1 MSTLRDLA
9 EEHTALR
16 PADID
21 HLHRVAGDWQLL
33 SDLSFADLLLW
44 VPVSGADAFV
54 CVAQVRPTTAP
65 TAYQDDQVG
74 RIVGGPEVAHLAI
87 AYSQG
92 RIWRE
97 GDPVWYGD
105 TPARHEAIPVRLRSG
120 DGESGEV
127 IAVVGRDTNL
137 STARTPSQLELNYL
151 TTADDLAQMLA
162 DGTFPPAR
170 HPGET
175 TTAPRVGDGLIRLDA
190 NGKVTYASPNAQS
203 AYRRLGFSSHLVGED
218 LAALNGRLAA
228 DPLEGT
234 EAANRVLAALR
245 GEAPPRR
252 EIEARGATVL
262 TRALPL
268 MPAGV
273 PIGALVLVRDMTE
286 VRRRDRA
293 LITKDATIREI
304 HHRVKNNLQTVAA
317 LLRLQARRVAIP
329 AARAALEESV
339 RRVASIALVHETLSM
354 SSDEAVEFDGI
365 VDRVAAAAAE
375 VAATEVR
382 VKMSRQG
389 SFGVLPAEIA
399 TSLVIVLNE
408 LLLNAVE
415 HAFPP
420 PAEAAARPAEG
431 GGPPAEGGLAEG
443 AVPAAGGGPVAAGP
457 GPAESGT
464 ARPEG
469 TTGTERVEGGA
480 GPAAS
485 GPPEVVVSAHRSRKR
500 LHVTVADNGRGLPA
514 DFDADQRSRLGLQ
527 IVRALATGELRGT
540 IELRNREGSGTEALL
555 VVPLAR

>member
-9 EEHTALR
+9 EEHTHLR

-21 HLHRVAGDWQLL
+21 HLHRIAGDWQLL

-44 VPVSGADAFV
+44 VPVDAEGTFL

-74 RIVGGPEVAHLAI
+74 RIIGGSEVAHLGV

-105 TPARHEAIPVRLRSG
+105 VPARHEAIPVRLRTA
-120 DGESGEV
+120 DGEAGEV

-151 TTADDLAQMLA
+151 TTADDLAQMIA
-162 DGTFPPAR
+162 DGTFPPPR

-175 TTAPRVGDGLIRLDA
+175 TSAPRVGDGLVRLDA
-190 NGKVTYASPNAQS
+190 GGKVTYASPNAQS
-203 AYRRLGFSSHLVGED
+203 AYRRLGYASHLVGED
-218 LAALNGRLAA
+218 LAALHRRLAG
-228 DPLEGT
+228 DPLDGT
-234 EAANRVLAALR
+234 EAANGILAALR

-252 EIEARGATVL
+252 EIDARGATML

-273 PIGALVLVRDMTE
+273 PIGALVLVRDITE

-317 LLRLQARRVAIP
+317 LLRLQARRVAMP
-329 AARAALEESV
+329 EARVALEESV

-365 VDRVAAAAAE
+365 VDRVASAATE
-375 VAATEVR
+375 VAATEVSVGMR
-382 VKMSRQG
+382 RRG

-399 TSLVIVLNE
+399 TSLVMVLNE

-415 HAFPP
+415 HGFPP
-420 PAEAAARPAEG
+420 ADETDDAPA
-431 GGPPAEGGLAEG
+431 PPATGV
-443 AVPAAGGGPVAAGP
+443 VPAVVAEVDP
-457 GPAESGT
+457 S
-464 ARPEG
+464 AR
-469 TTGTERVEGGA
+469 
-480 GPAAS
+480 
-485 GPPEVVVSAHRSRKR
+485 PEVVVSAHRFRKM
-500 LHVTVADNGRGLPA
+500 LHVSVTDNGRGLPPE
-514 DFDADQRSRLGLQ
+514 FDAERGSRLGLQ
-527 IVRALATGELRGT
+527 IVRALVTGELRGT
-540 IELRNREGSGTEALL
+540 IELRAGAKGGTEALL
-555 VVPLAR
+555 VVPLARNAPDGRSQG

>member
-9 EEHTALR
+9 EEHTRLR
-16 PADID
+16 PVDID

-44 VPVSGADAFV
+44 VPVSGDESFV

-74 RIVGGPEVAHLAI
+74 RIFGGPEVAHLTI
-87 AYSQG
+87 AYHQG

-105 TPARHEAIPVRLRSG
+105 TPARHEAIPVRLRAAG
-120 DGESGEV
+120 GEPGEV

-151 TTADDLAQMLA
+151 TTADDLAQMVA
-162 DGTFPPAR
+162 DGTFPPLR

-175 TTAPRVGDGLIRLDA
+175 TSAPRVGDGLIRLDA

-203 AYRRLGFSSHLVGED
+203 AYRRLGFAAHLVGED

-252 EIEARGATVL
+252 EIEARGAIVL

-317 LLRLQARRVAIP
+317 LLRLQARRVGIP
-329 AARAALEESV
+329 AARSALEESV

-365 VDRVAAAAAE
+365 VDRVAVAAAE
-375 VAATEVR
+375 VSVADATIR
-382 VKMSRQG
+382 MRRQG

-399 TSLVIVLNE
+399 TSLVMVLNE

-415 HAFPP
+415 HGFPP
-420 PAEAAARPAEG
+420 VEEDDPA
-431 GGPPAEGGLAEG
+431 
-443 AVPAAGGGPVAAGP
+443 
-457 GPAESGT
+457 T
-464 ARPEG
+464 AD
-469 TTGTERVEGGA
+469 GGA
-480 GPAAS
+480 AENGRVAGS
-485 GPPEVVVSAHRSRKR
+485 PEVVVTARRLRKQ
-500 LHVTVADNGRGLPA
+500 LQVVVADNGRGLPSE
-514 DFDADQRSRLGLQ
+514 FDAESGGRLGLQ

-540 IELRNREGSGTEALL
+540 IELRNRAEGGTEAVLS
-555 VVPLAR
+555 VPLERR

>member
-9 EEHTALR
+9 EEHTLLR
-16 PADID
+16 RADID
-21 HLHRVAGDWQLL
+21 HLHRIAGDWQLL

-44 VPVSGADAFV
+44 VPVDDEGSFL

-74 RIVGGPEVAHLAI
+74 RIVGGPEVAHLEV
-87 AYSQG
+87 AYRQG

-105 TPARHEAIPVRLRSG
+105 VPARHEAIPVRLRTA

-151 TTADDLAQMLA
+151 TTADDLAQMIA
-162 DGTFPPAR
+162 DGTFPPPR

-175 TTAPRVGDGLIRLDA
+175 TSAPRVGDGLVRLDA
-190 NGKVTYASPNAQS
+190 GGKVTYASPNAQS
-203 AYRRLGFSSHLVGED
+203 AYRRLGHASHLVGED
-218 LAALNGRLAA
+218 LAVLHRRLAG

-234 EAANRVLAALR
+234 DAANGILAALR

-252 EIEARGATVL
+252 EIDARGATML

-273 PIGALVLVRDMTE
+273 PIGALVLVRDITE

-317 LLRLQARRVAIP
+317 LLRLQARRVSMP
-329 AARAALEESV
+329 EARVALEESV

-354 SSDEAVEFDGI
+354 SSDEVVEFDGI
-365 VDRVAAAAAE
+365 VDRVANAATE
-375 VAATEVR
+375 VAATEVTVGMR
-382 VKMSRQG
+382 RKG
-389 SFGVLPAEIA
+389 TFGVLPAEIA
-399 TSLVIVLNE
+399 TSLVMVLNE

-415 HAFPP
+415 HGFPP
-420 PAEAAARPAEG
+420 AAEDLTPG
-431 GGPPAEGGLAEG
+431 T
-443 AVPAAGGGPVAAGP
+443 VPAAGSV
-457 GPAESGT
+457 PA
-464 ARPEG
+464 
-469 TTGTERVEGGA
+469 A
-480 GPAAS
+480 GPAAAGS
-485 GPPEVVVSAHRSRKR
+485 VPAADLGPAATGEGERTAVPEVVVSAHRFRKM

-514 DFDADQRSRLGLQ
+514 GFDAEGDGKLGLQ
-527 IVRALATGELRGT
+527 IVRALVTGELRGS
-540 IELRNREGSGTEALL
+540 IELRPGADGGTEAFLA
-555 VVPLAR
+555 VPLARTATPDGRSAV

>member
-9 EEHTALR
+9 EEHTHLR

-21 HLHRVAGDWQLL
+21 HLHRIAGDWQLL

-44 VPVSGADAFV
+44 VPVDAEGTFL

-74 RIVGGPEVAHLAI
+74 RIIGGSEVAHLGV

-105 TPARHEAIPVRLRSG
+105 VPARHEAIPVRLRTA
-120 DGESGEV
+120 DGEAGEV

-151 TTADDLAQMLA
+151 TTADDLAQMIA
-162 DGTFPPAR
+162 DGTFPPTR

-175 TTAPRVGDGLIRLDA
+175 TSAPRVGDGLVRLDA
-190 NGKVTYASPNAQS
+190 GGKVTYASPNAQS
-203 AYRRLGFSSHLVGED
+203 AYRRLGYASHLVGED
-218 LAALNGRLAA
+218 LAALHRRLAG
-228 DPLEGT
+228 DPLDGT
-234 EAANRVLAALR
+234 EAANGILAALR

-252 EIEARGATVL
+252 EIDARGATML

-273 PIGALVLVRDMTE
+273 PIGALVLVRDITE

-317 LLRLQARRVAIP
+317 LLRLQARRVAMP
-329 AARAALEESV
+329 EARVALEESV

-365 VDRVAAAAAE
+365 VDRVASAATE
-375 VAATEVR
+375 VAATEVSVGMR
-382 VKMSRQG
+382 RQG

-399 TSLVIVLNE
+399 TSLVMVLNE

-415 HAFPP
+415 HGFPSADEAEE
-420 PAEAAARPAEG
+420 PAAPTASG
-431 GGPPAEGGLAEG
+431 M
-443 AVPAAGGGPVAAGP
+443 VPAAAGDIDP
-457 GPAESGT
+457 SL
-464 ARPEG
+464 R
-469 TTGTERVEGGA
+469 
-480 GPAAS
+480 
-485 GPPEVVVSAHRSRKR
+485 PEVVVSAHRFRKM
-500 LHVTVADNGRGLPA
+500 LHVSVTDNGRGLPPE
-514 DFDADQRSRLGLQ
+514 FDAERGSRLGLQ
-527 IVRALATGELRGT
+527 IVRALVTGELRGT
-540 IELRNREGSGTEALL
+540 IELRAGANGGTEALL
-555 VVPLAR
+555 VVPLARSTHDGRAQG